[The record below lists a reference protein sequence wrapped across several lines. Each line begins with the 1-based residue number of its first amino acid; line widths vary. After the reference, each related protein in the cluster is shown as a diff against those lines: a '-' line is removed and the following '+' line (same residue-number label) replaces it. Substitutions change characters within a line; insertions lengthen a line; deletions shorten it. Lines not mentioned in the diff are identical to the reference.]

1 MDHVCDHNR
10 TLLYRR
16 LRNLKG
22 ELDKCR
28 PQKGDTVVQMHALR
42 VKLEIERVES
52 ELRG

>member
-1 MDHVCDHNR
+1 MDSVCDHNR

-16 LRNLKG
+16 LRNLKR

-42 VKLEIERVES
+42 LRMEIDRAER